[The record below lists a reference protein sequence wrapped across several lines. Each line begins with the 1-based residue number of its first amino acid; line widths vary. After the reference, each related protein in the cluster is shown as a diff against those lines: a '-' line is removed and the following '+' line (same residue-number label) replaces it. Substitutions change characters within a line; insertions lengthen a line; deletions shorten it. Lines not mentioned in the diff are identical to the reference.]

1 MSLCNS
7 CNHFKNNQCTKNLVQ
22 GVVKVVECK
31 KHSPVRT
38 EFKKY
43 SDNTKKHCYYWA
55 KLLG

>member
-7 CNHFKNNQCTKNLVQ
+7 CTHFKNGKCSKNLVQ
-22 GVVKVVECK
+22 GTVNVVECK
-31 KHSPVRT
+31 KHTKKQT

-43 SDNTKKHCYYWA
+43 SDNTKNHCYYWA